1 VVADVLDQERMT
13 ALLQAAR
20 PEIVLHAAAYKH
32 VPLME
37 DHPLEA
43 IKNNV
48 LATRRLAEAS
58 VAAGVARF
66 IYISTDKA
74 VRPTSVMGATKRLG
88 ERLVKSLSGE
98 RTRFMA
104 VRFGNVLGSDG
115 SVIPTFRRQIAAGGP
130 VTVTHPEATRYFMT
144 IPEAVQLVLTAGI
157 MGEGGE
163 IFLLRMGDPVRIV
176 DLARQL
182 IELSGLRPDQDIKI
196 AFTGLRPGEKL
207 HEEVHNEAE
216 HALATSNEK
225 ILILSGVERLTDA
238 EAAPLARLEQ
248 AVVHGDAS
256 GALQALRTLVPEYVP
271 ARGGDEREEK
281 REESRI
287 VPLVGK
293 RRIDAQN

>member
-1 VVADVLDQERMT
+1 
-13 ALLQAAR
+13 
-20 PEIVLHAAAYKH
+20 
-32 VPLME
+32 
-37 DHPLEA
+37 
-43 IKNNV
+43 
-48 LATRRLAEAS
+48 
-58 VAAGVARF
+58 
-66 IYISTDKA
+66 
-74 VRPTSVMGATKRLG
+74 
-88 ERLVKSLSGE
+88 
-98 RTRFMA
+98 
-104 VRFGNVLGSDG
+104 
-115 SVIPTFRRQIAAGGP
+115 
-130 VTVTHPEATRYFMT
+130 
-144 IPEAVQLVLTAGI
+144 EAVQLVLTAGI

-163 IFLLRMGDPVRIV
+163 IFLLRMGEPVRIV

-225 ILILSGVERLTDA
+225 ILILSGIERLVES

-248 AVVHGDAS
+248 AVEAGDPA
-256 GALQALRTLVPEYVP
+256 GALQALRTLVPEYIP
-271 ARGGDEREEK
+271 ARGGNEREEE

>member
-1 VVADVLDQERMT
+1 MSAFFRAVVAGSVLLL
-13 ALLQAAR
+13 ALAT
-20 PEIVLHAAAYKH
+20 PAAA
-32 VPLME
+32 
-37 DHPLEA
+37 D
-43 IKNNV
+43 I
-48 LATRRLAEAS
+48 AS
-58 VAAGVARF
+58 VARCQKKIATAGADFAKHVIVTTLKCTEEVAECQAQCDAGVFGPSCDDSGPPCCDSDDRGSNQTFADCM
-66 IYISTDKA
+66 TDA
-74 VRPTSVMGATKRLG
+74 DAYC
-88 ERLVKSLSGE
+88 
-98 RTRFMA
+98 A
-104 VRFGNVLGSDG
+104 
-115 SVIPTFRRQIAAGGP
+115 
-130 VTVTHPEATRYFMT
+130 
-144 IPEAVQLVLTAGI
+144 
-157 MGEGGE
+157 
-163 IFLLRMGDPVRIV
+163 
-176 DLARQL
+176 
-182 IELSGLRPDQDIKI
+182 DQDIKI